1 MEQKLMWHEAGT
13 SVGGTEVKLS
23 LDSESKHRNC
33 CVVNHGEELTTID
46 FGSDIR
52 RSSSITGDERHQLSF
67 HSHAG
72 SEGTSMAG
80 RVGLTAAAVE
90 VVALRM
96 KTGPHGG
103 RHFLLPTFKVDEAE
117 VGLAVAIAQGMILV
131 GVDKFQ
137 RRLEKSWPDP
147 HTCGF
152 DTDLDLM
159 SMNLKKGD
167 RCVVNCGEVIT
178 AEHDSQQR
186 KTTVEEDAG
195 EEMAAAAGAIGSGI
209 TIGDGDAAVA
219 EAIVALKIS
228 WPEIWQHCRP
238 STVRNT
244 PLSPRVGFHR
254 YTAREDG
261 RLLDLKGLPL
271 IKERNRH

>member
-1 MEQKLMWHEAGT
+1 MIGLRLLGA
-13 SVGGTEVKLS
+13 
-23 LDSESKHRNC
+23 D
-33 CVVNHGEELTTID
+33 
-46 FGSDIR
+46 
-52 RSSSITGDERHQLSF
+52 
-67 HSHAG
+67 AG

-80 RVGLTAAAVE
+80 RVGPATAAEE

-96 KTGPHGG
+96 KTLMTPKEYIRSCRWTAKGYHRG
-103 RHFLLPTFKVDEAE
+103 RRVDEAE

-152 DTDLDLM
+152 VGDDGQWPLVLGDQDQEDTDLDLM
-159 SMNLKKGD
+159 SMNLKEGD

-195 EEMAAAAGAIGSGI
+195 EEMAAAAGAIGSGMGGDEV

-238 STVRNT
+238 SMVRNT

-261 RLLDLKGLPL
+261 RLLELKGLPL

>member
-1 MEQKLMWHEAGT
+1 MIGLRLLGA
-13 SVGGTEVKLS
+13 
-23 LDSESKHRNC
+23 D
-33 CVVNHGEELTTID
+33 
-46 FGSDIR
+46 
-52 RSSSITGDERHQLSF
+52 
-67 HSHAG
+67 AG

-80 RVGLTAAAVE
+80 RVGPTTAAEE

-96 KTGPHGG
+96 KTLMTPKEYIRSCRWTAKGYHRG
-103 RHFLLPTFKVDEAE
+103 RRVDEAE
-117 VGLAVAIAQGMILV
+117 VGLAGAVAQGMILV

-147 HTCGF
+147 HTYGF

-159 SMNLKKGD
+159 SMNLKEGD

-178 AEHDSQQR
+178 AECDNQQR

-195 EEMAAAAGAIGSGI
+195 EEMAAAARAIGSDI

-228 WPEIWQHCRP
+228 WPEIWQHSRP